1 MRTRMAENVANMVPQ
16 RQVERQQ
23 AQLKRML
30 QKAEKDRKEDSKRH
44 KRALETAKEGEAKQ
58 RRLKNEQA
66 EKKRKAEA
74 EVEKGRKQIQR
85 IESGAAWT
93 KNARQFLPEHMSARI
108 IGHEEDA
115 LKREEE
121 IKAWVEKEVKARVHE
136 IETKFKV
143 QEAAAST
150 SSAKFLDVLGR
161 KNQRYN
167 LIVIELGMELMS
179 QRLSALQAEQA
190 LRSILGKVY
199 ADKKEGTDYRVP
211 PARMFRN
218 WRRML
223 HPICKWI
230 SLRALTQAK
239 QWHILHDG
247 STKNHTSILHVTARV
262 EYFNGRVQDMPLDF
276 LVPLNGDADTQAKAM
291 IEALHSDV
299 HKGHHAM
306 LGNCVSA
313 HADNAGGAKAESAH
327 AEVMKEIMEMVP
339 KLEAQQEV
347 WDKLGPEE
355 KGLMR
360 KFHKRHCT
368 GHQLQLI
375 SDAPH
380 KEEGGMLEYA
390 MKIYA
395 YASVIQRFYCRRMCG
410 QLNPKSTHRYAPVLI
425 EPERNSCAKH
435 ARYSMKAARLRGSA
449 STAKYPGFRYLHHP
463 TKDPAKKYDT
473 TLTPSIGDVLYCT
486 SKAFAEHGDH
496 NEYYLNVQAEFKQ
509 W

>member
-1 MRTRMAENVANMVPQ
+1 MVNMVPEATVQ
-16 RQVERQQ
+16 RRH
-23 AQLKRML
+23 AHLKR
-30 QKAEKDRKEDSKRH
+30 KAESADKRIQTAAKQH
-44 KRALETAKEGEAKQ
+44 KRSLEGAKEALAKQ

-108 IGHEEDA
+108 TGHEEDA

-179 QRLSALQAEQA
+179 QRLSAPQAEQA

-211 PARMFRN
+211 PARMFRD

-230 SLRALTQAK
+230 SLRALTQA
-239 QWHILHDG
+239 
-247 STKNHTSILHVTARV
+247 
-262 EYFNGRVQDMPLDF
+262 
-276 LVPLNGDADTQAKAM
+276 
-291 IEALHSDV
+291 
-299 HKGHHAM
+299 
-306 LGNCVSA
+306 
-313 HADNAGGAKAESAH
+313 
-327 AEVMKEIMEMVP
+327 
-339 KLEAQQEV
+339 
-347 WDKLGPEE
+347 
-355 KGLMR
+355 
-360 KFHKRHCT
+360 
-368 GHQLQLI
+368 
-375 SDAPH
+375 
-380 KEEGGMLEYA
+380 
-390 MKIYA
+390 
-395 YASVIQRFYCRRMCG
+395 
-410 QLNPKSTHRYAPVLI
+410 
-425 EPERNSCAKH
+425 
-435 ARYSMKAARLRGSA
+435 
-449 STAKYPGFRYLHHP
+449 
-463 TKDPAKKYDT
+463 
-473 TLTPSIGDVLYCT
+473 
-486 SKAFAEHGDH
+486 
-496 NEYYLNVQAEFKQ
+496 EFKQ
-509 W
+509 WWVDREKGRAADKAVVDTAAGAAAAAVSAAAPVAAAAPEGLRPAPLPSHKSSRQILEIQLAAAVRNNCEFYVEYIDEMALDAEANKLITKSSIGLRDMYVKAGINARAFRYVVFFAPAVFVVHQLATRPDVWGVLECLRVALVRGP